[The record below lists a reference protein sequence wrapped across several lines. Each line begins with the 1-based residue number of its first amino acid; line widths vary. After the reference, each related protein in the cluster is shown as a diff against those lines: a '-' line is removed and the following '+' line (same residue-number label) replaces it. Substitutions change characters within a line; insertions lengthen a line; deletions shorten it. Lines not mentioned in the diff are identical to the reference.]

1 MQKVTVCVDLDDD
14 KYRAYVKEAER
25 RGTTVESLL
34 KHAIHLMF
42 LDHEERMREEQ
53 EDHPIHIS

>member
-14 KYRAYVKEAER
+14 KYRAYVQEAER

-34 KHAIHLMF
+34 KHAIYLMF